1 MKIVGADEGILVKK
15 VKPDFKKLGPK
26 FGKQMKAVA
35 AALTALSTESINQFE
50 KDGKIT
56 LDINGEKSVVE
67 LADVD
72 VYSED
77 IPGWLVANEGAITVA
92 IDISLTPDLKAEGI
106 AREIV
111 NRVQN
116 IRKGRDYQITDR
128 INLCFEHNA
137 LTDGP
142 VEQFAVYI
150 SSQVLANSITF
161 ADFSDS
167 EDTFRLEIDGEEI
180 RVNVTLG

>member
-1 MKIVGADEGILVKK
+1 MGQDLGQDTADIAGA
-15 VKPDFKKLGPK
+15 
-26 FGKQMKAVA
+26 
-35 AALTALSTESINQFE
+35 NQ
-50 KDGKIT
+50 I
-56 LDINGEKSVVE
+56 I
-67 LADVD
+67 
-72 VYSED
+72 
-77 IPGWLVANEGAITVA
+77 
-92 IDISLTPDLKAEGI
+92 
-106 AREIV
+106 
-111 NRVQN
+111 
-116 IRKGRDYQITDR
+116 
-128 INLCFEHNA
+128 EHNA